1 MTSSGEIST
10 GKEKAAIINSTS
22 TVISFNTST
31 TPNFMS
37 VLEHHKDTS
46 SIILRSSEQTG
57 WIRSAVLTRLPK
69 SKTIEQTYS
78 TLLPPRQEFDTLR
91 LVLNMAMQDSYD
103 VREQADLALPA
114 ILERQKDTIPT
125 FATYLGSTR
134 QLEEGDDEEQ
144 TTEKQRRKRD
154 AGWGVTTP
162 PLKRRGRTQKPA
174 LSSYGQSEF
183 S

>member
-1 MTSSGEIST
+1 
-10 GKEKAAIINSTS
+10 
-22 TVISFNTST
+22 
-31 TPNFMS
+31 
-37 VLEHHKDTS
+37 
-46 SIILRSSEQTG
+46 
-57 WIRSAVLTRLPK
+57 LTRLPK

-134 QLEEGDDEEQ
+134 QLEEGDDEE
-144 TTEKQRRKRD
+144 
-154 AGWGVTTP
+154 
-162 PLKRRGRTQKPA
+162 
-174 LSSYGQSEF
+174 
-183 S
+183 